1 MILLELAFEF
11 FKIGLFAVGGG
22 AATIP
27 FLYQLGE
34 STGWFS
40 AQTLSDMIAVSECTP
55 GAIGVNM
62 ATYVGYDT
70 AGVLGGI
77 VAGVSL
83 IAPAFFIASIISKF
97 LYKFEESRI
106 VKDVFYGLRPA
117 SVALIATG
125 CLEIA
130 NTSLFDLSKTG
141 FEMVD
146 MNAVIFAFVLYI
158 LMKEL
163 KLHPIFYLAFAAIM
177 GILLEL

>member
-1 MILLELAFEF
+1 MIIFELAYEF

-22 AATIP
+22 AATIQ
-27 FLYQLGE
+27 FLFQLGE
-34 STGWFS
+34 TSGWFS
-40 AQTLSDMIAVSECTP
+40 AQSLTDMISVSECTP

-77 VAGVSL
+77 VAALSL

-97 LYKFEESRI
+97 LVKFEQSVL

-125 CLEIA
+125 CFEIA
-130 NTSLFDLSKTG
+130 KTSILN
-141 FEMVD
+141 FENIGWEIID
-146 MNAVIFAFVLYI
+146 TNAVIFAAVLYI

-163 KLHPIFYLAFAAIM
+163 KLHPIYYLGFAALM
-177 GILLEL
+177 GILLEM